1 MRKLSFVFA
10 ALLLVAAGYL
20 LAQEPELKVFTA
32 PRKQPTV
39 QQPAP
44 TVQTVPA
51 LPARATLINDKLA
64 LRVQGTQ
71 QGRVVGTLLVLQN
84 GRWTEVMLAP
94 QNILA
99 GDGR

>member
-20 LAQEPELKVFTA
+20 LAQEPELKFFTPPKKRA
-32 PRKQPTV
+32 E
-39 QQPAP
+39 
-44 TVQTVPA
+44 VQTVPA
-51 LPARATLINDKLA
+51 LPAKATLINDKLA

-84 GRWTEVMLAP
+84 GRWTEVVLAP
-94 QNILA
+94 QDLLVR
-99 GDGR
+99 DGQ

>member
-32 PRKQPTV
+32 PKKQTTL
-39 QQPAP
+39 QPAP

-51 LPARATLINDKLA
+51 LPAKATLINDKLA